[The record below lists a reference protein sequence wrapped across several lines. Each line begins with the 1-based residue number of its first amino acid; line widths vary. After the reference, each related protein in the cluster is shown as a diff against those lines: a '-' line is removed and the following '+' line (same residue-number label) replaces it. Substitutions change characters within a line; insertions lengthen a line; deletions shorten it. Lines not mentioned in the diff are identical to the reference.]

1 MFSTMHLW
9 WAEDPRLPEFINRF
23 NDAQKKATRA
33 SLPITDNWLA
43 SVATSALLSEKS
55 FPNDHPYW
63 DGLVPS
69 AQTWTAWKL
78 KFFPLHSAMEREI
91 WDFFQRG
98 DSFGFANLAMAY
110 QGITV
115 ATPTHPTTGQGP
127 SSTDYMALFDG
138 HFDNLAAA
146 TNSGAALDQL
156 AATTTMQYAEIKPL
170 LTALKTTYRPS
181 SYAAADATDSTPS

>member
-1 MFSTMHLW
+1 MIGAYNSYDPSIKDDAIDGLQKNMEQEWNAWIATQSLIRACEMGCRSFILKVVEDNWVQRLRYPDSFYTRVSLRDILDLIATHSGEIERADVVAMFSTMHLW

-78 KFFPLHSAMEREI
+78 KFFPLHSAM
-91 WDFFQRG
+91 
-98 DSFGFANLAMAY
+98 
-110 QGITV
+110 
-115 ATPTHPTTGQGP
+115 
-127 SSTDYMALFDG
+127 
-138 HFDNLAAA
+138 
-146 TNSGAALDQL
+146 
-156 AATTTMQYAEIKPL
+156 
-170 LTALKTTYRPS
+170 
-181 SYAAADATDSTPS
+181 